1 MRSSWTWVGGG
12 RDLPDGRART
22 LQEAILWHGGEATD
36 SRGRFEALSKSER
49 DAVIDF
55 LRSL

>member
-12 RDLPDGRART
+12 RDLHDGRARM
-22 LQEAILWHGGEATD
+22 LQEAILWHGEATD
-36 SRGRFEALSKSER
+36 SCGRFEALSKSER
-49 DAVIDF
+49 DAVIEF